1 MSIKMAKAKDSAGQ
15 TWDAA
20 TYIKGKGT
28 EPLKCFGC
36 AVGVTHVTAHEKQ
49 LHEKAVVVPAF
60 FRLMPG
66 VLHLENCA
74 FQVEKKIKV
83 FADES
88 EGLIESIKKGRYRLR
103 LASLKDEFAR
113 GGDEGG
119 KTSKVKGKQVATTS
133 YQKSG
138 SKLPAYLNSA
148 KKVLVLR
155 ALCETDE
162 DIEKHLELVFEG
174 NAIIPWSMF
183 YFGSDRYLEAYQ
195 LTRSSTV
202 QYPIAIHGTV
212 GAVKRDIQTKFGVK
226 HILKL
231 ARPRTT
237 PDDDDPENRIGI
249 DVTIWSKNVDWV
261 SNFEVD
267 DEVVVLGLW
276 KATPGKKE
284 AASDPQKYRCA
295 TFQTHQLN
303 LTLRLPLQVAR
314 VSLDG
319 EA

>member
-1 MSIKMAKAKDSAGQ
+1 MAKAKDSAGQ
-15 TWDAA
+15 PWDAA
-20 TYIKGKGT
+20 TYSKGKGN

-36 AVGVTHVTAHEKQ
+36 SVGVTHVNAHEKK

-66 VLHLENCA
+66 VLHLENCG
-74 FQVEKKIKV
+74 FQVETKIKV
-83 FADES
+83 VADES

-103 LASLKDEFAR
+103 LASLKDEFSN

-119 KTSKVKGKQVATTS
+119 EASKVKGKRAVTTT

-155 ALCETDE
+155 ALCESDE

-174 NAIIPWSMF
+174 NVTIPWSKF
-183 YFGSDRYLEAYQ
+183 YFESDRYLEAYQ
-195 LTRSSTV
+195 LIQSSTV

-212 GAVKRDIQTKFGVK
+212 GSVKRDIQTKFGVK

-231 ARPRTT
+231 ERPRTT
-237 PDDDDPENRIGI
+237 PDIDDPGNRIGV
-249 DVTIWSKNVDWV
+249 DVTVWSKAADWV
-261 SNFEVD
+261 GKFEVD
-267 DEVVVLGLW
+267 DEVVILGLW
-276 KATPGKKE
+276 KVTPGKKE
-284 AASDPQKYRCA
+284 PASDPQKYRCT

-303 LTLRLPLQVAR
+303 MTLRLSVQVAR
-314 VSLDG
+314 VSFDEG
-319 EA
+319 

>member
-20 TYIKGKGT
+20 TYSKGKGN

-36 AVGVTHVTAHEKQ
+36 SVDVTHVNAHEKQ

-66 VLHLENCA
+66 VLHLENCG

-83 FADES
+83 VADES

-103 LASLKDEFAR
+103 LASLKDEFSN
-113 GGDEGG
+113 GGSEGE
-119 KTSKVKGKQVATTS
+119 KASKVKGKQAATTT

-155 ALCETDE
+155 ALCESDE
-162 DIEKHLELVFEG
+162 DIEKYLELVFEG
-174 NAIIPWSMF
+174 NVTIPWSRF
-183 YFGSDRYLEAYQ
+183 YFESDRYLEAYKLIQ
-195 LTRSSTV
+195 SSTV

-231 ARPRTT
+231 ERPRTV
-237 PDDDDPENRIGI
+237 PDSDDPENRIGV
-249 DVTIWSKNVDWV
+249 DVTVWSKNVDWI
-261 SNFEVD
+261 SKFEVD

-276 KATPGKKE
+276 KATPGKKD
-284 AASDPQKYRCA
+284 AASDPKKYRCA

-303 LTLRLPLQVAR
+303 LTLRLPLQVAP

-319 EA
+319 GA